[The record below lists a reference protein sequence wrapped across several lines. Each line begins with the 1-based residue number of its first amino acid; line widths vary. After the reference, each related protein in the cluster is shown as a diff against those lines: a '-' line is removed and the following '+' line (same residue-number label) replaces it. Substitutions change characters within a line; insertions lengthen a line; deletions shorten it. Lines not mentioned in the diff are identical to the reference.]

1 MGTLIDQIRE
11 KVPRTAWEGL
21 SPIMYEAQLRQ
32 DEGPFLG
39 SAVLFEQLMQTDG
52 VKLIGSDGA
61 SLIGLSKPRSPEWE
75 KFSKDFLYGKVCAA
89 CGGKFRLVAHHM
101 TPFHKDPSRELDP
114 TNLIPLCEG
123 RYSCNCHLTFG
134 HLGNWTLFN
143 PKVIDMSAEYQL
155 QWTLA
160 RKN

>member
-1 MGTLIDQIRE
+1 MEYPE
-11 KVPRTAWEGL
+11 KG
-21 SPIMYEAQLRQ
+21 
-32 DEGPFLG
+32 DFLG
-39 SAVLFEQLMQTDG
+39 CGVIYEELMRTDG

-134 HLGNWTLFN
+134 HMGNWTLFN
-143 PKVIDMSAEYQL
+143 PKVIDMSAEYL
-155 QWTLA
+155 LAWNLA
-160 RKN
+160 RAK